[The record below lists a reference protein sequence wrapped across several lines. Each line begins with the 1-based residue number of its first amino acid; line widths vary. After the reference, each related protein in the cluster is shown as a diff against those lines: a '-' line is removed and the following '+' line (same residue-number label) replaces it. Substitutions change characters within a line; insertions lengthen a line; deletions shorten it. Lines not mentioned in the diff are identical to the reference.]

1 MQPLCGQWPGETA
14 PFLSPFAPLL
24 RETPYAFAFL
34 KAPRKR
40 VIRNFLFCK
49 RPRGKAASCKKLST
63 ISTADPLQGDTGGR
77 FWRKAAKF
85 SASAVDNAVHTCGKV
100 RDIHRFTP
108 VFAGD
113 TACQANRCKK
123 ISTIYAHNS
132 TLTPKFGGK
141 LPLSTKTGTCVQKN
155 YQQFLQNVFIKSDLY
170 TLLPFPPPPLW
181 KTAVRLFQK
190 NLRRTIF
197 AIYFCFM
204 PEKVLTNFENLL
216 YYLGTLTYAP
226 LAQLDRA
233 LVYGTKG

>member
-63 ISTADPLQGDTGGR
+63 ISPPAPHKKQQAAPFLR
-77 FWRKAAKF
+77 EAAKF
-85 SASAVDNAVHTCGKV
+85 SAAAVDNAVHTCGKV
-100 RDIHRFTP
+100 RDIHCFTP

-170 TLLPFPPPPLW
+170 TLLPLSPAAAVENFRLPFP
-181 KTAVRLFQK
+181 KKFAAHNFCNLF
-190 NLRRTIF
+190 
-197 AIYFCFM
+197 
-204 PEKVLTNFENLL
+204 LL
-216 YYLGTLTYAP
+216 HARKSI
-226 LAQLDRA
+226 D
-233 LVYGTKG
+233 KF

>member
-113 TACQANRCKK
+113 TACQANRCEK

-170 TLLPFPPPPLW
+170 TLLPFSPPPLW
-181 KTAVRLFQK
+181 KTAVLFFQK
-190 NLRRTIF
+190 NLR
-197 AIYFCFM
+197 AHNFC
-204 PEKVLTNFENLL
+204 NLFL
-216 YYLGTLTYAP
+216 LHARKSI
-226 LAQLDRA
+226 D
-233 LVYGTKG
+233 KF

>member
-24 RETPYAFAFL
+24 RESPYAFAFL

-63 ISTADPLQGDTGGR
+63 ISPPAPRKKQQAAPFL
-77 FWRKAAKF
+77 RKAAKF

-170 TLLPFPPPPLW
+170 TLLPLSPAAAVEHCRPPFP
-181 KTAVRLFQK
+181 KKFAGAQFSQF
-190 NLRRTIF
+190 IF
-197 AIYFCFM
+197 APCPKKY
-204 PEKVLTNFENLL
+204 
-216 YYLGTLTYAP
+216 
-226 LAQLDRA
+226 
-233 LVYGTKG
+233 

>member
-1 MQPLCGQWPGETA
+1 MAGRNRPVFVSVCTLIAGNPLRLRFLESA
-14 PFLSPFAPLL
+14 PQKSYPQFPLL
-24 RETPYAFAFL
+24 Q
-34 KAPRKR
+34 APARKGCLLQK
-40 VIRNFLFCK
+40 VIHNFHG
-49 RPRGKAASCKKLST
+49 RP
-63 ISTADPLQGDTGGR
+63 PLQGDTGGR

-141 LPLSTKTGTCVQKN
+141 LPVSTKTGTCVQKN

-170 TLLPFPPPPLW
+170 TLLPFSPPPLW
-181 KTAVRLFQK
+181 KTAVRLSQK
-190 NLRRTIF
+190 KFAAHNFCNLF
-197 AIYFCFM
+197 
-204 PEKVLTNFENLL
+204 LL
-216 YYLGTLTYAP
+216 HARKSI
-226 LAQLDRA
+226 D
-233 LVYGTKG
+233 KF

>member
-63 ISTADPLQGDTGGR
+63 ISPPAPRKKQQAAPFL
-77 FWRKAAKF
+77 RKAAKF

-141 LPLSTKTGTCVQKN
+141 LPVSTKTGTCVQKN
-155 YQQFLQNVFIKSDLY
+155 YQQFLQNVFTKSDLY
-170 TLLPFPPPPLW
+170 TLLPLSPAAAVENCRPPFP
-181 KTAVRLFQK
+181 KKFAAHNFCNLF
-190 NLRRTIF
+190 
-197 AIYFCFM
+197 
-204 PEKVLTNFENLL
+204 LL
-216 YYLGTLTYAP
+216 HA
-226 LAQLDRA
+226 
-233 LVYGTKG
+233 

>member
-170 TLLPFPPPPLW
+170 TLLPLSPAAAVENFRLPFP
-181 KTAVRLFQK
+181 KKFAAHNFCNLFFLHARK
-190 NLRRTIF
+190 SIDKF
-197 AIYFCFM
+197 
-204 PEKVLTNFENLL
+204 
-216 YYLGTLTYAP
+216 
-226 LAQLDRA
+226 
-233 LVYGTKG
+233 

>member
-1 MQPLCGQWPGETA
+1 MAGRNRPVFVSVCTLIAGNPLRLRFLESA
-14 PFLSPFAPLL
+14 PQKSYPQFPLL
-24 RETPYAFAFL
+24 Q
-34 KAPRKR
+34 APARKGC
-40 VIRNFLFCK
+40 LLQM
-49 RPRGKAASCKKLST
+49 LST

-113 TACQANRCKK
+113 TACQANRCEK

-170 TLLPFPPPPLW
+170 TLLPLSPAAAVENFRLPFP
-181 KTAVRLFQK
+181 KKFAAHNFCNLF
-190 NLRRTIF
+190 
-197 AIYFCFM
+197 
-204 PEKVLTNFENLL
+204 LL
-216 YYLGTLTYAP
+216 HA
-226 LAQLDRA
+226 
-233 LVYGTKG
+233 

>member
-1 MQPLCGQWPGETA
+1 MH
-14 PFLSPFAPLL
+14 
-24 RETPYAFAFL
+24 
-34 KAPRKR
+34 
-40 VIRNFLFCK
+40 N
-49 RPRGKAASCKKLST
+49 
-63 ISTADPLQGDTGGR
+63 
-77 FWRKAAKF
+77 
-85 SASAVDNAVHTCGKV
+85 CGKV

-113 TACQANRCKK
+113 VACQANRCEK

-141 LPLSTKTGTCVQKN
+141 LPLSTNTGTCVQKN

-170 TLLPFPPPPLW
+170 TLLPLSPAASVENCRLPFP
-181 KTAVRLFQK
+181 K

>member
-1 MQPLCGQWPGETA
+1 MLFE
-14 PFLSPFAPLL
+14 LSGLL
-24 RETPYAFAFL
+24 GRQRGAFGA
-34 KAPRKR
+34 A
-40 VIRNFLFCK
+40 
-49 RPRGKAASCKKLST
+49 RGFGGSRGAADEKLST

-170 TLLPFPPPPLW
+170 TLLPFSPPPLW
-181 KTAVRLFQK
+181 KTAVRLSQK
-190 NLRRTIF
+190 NLR
-197 AIYFCFM
+197 AH
-204 PEKVLTNFENLL
+204 NFRNLFL
-216 YYLGTLTYAP
+216 LHARKSI
-226 LAQLDRA
+226 D
-233 LVYGTKG
+233 KF